1 MVTWVSNWHEV
12 DDIQL
17 LKIAQEGNTEAFG
30 AIYERY
36 AEKVFR
42 YLNAHLGNALD
53 AEDLTEEVFIRVWRS
68 LPDYRER
75 GTPFL
80 SFVFR
85 VARNALIDHYRRERR
100 VVGQLS
106 ADEVMVADHKP
117 GPVEIVSQQME
128 QQELREA
135 LEGLR
140 EDYRNVLILRFF
152 SGLTPEETAIAMG
165 RPAGAVRVLQHR
177 ALAALRG
184 RFEKFK
190 GNWDGT

>member
-1 MVTWVSNWHEV
+1 MSISWREI

-117 GPVEIVSQQME
+117 GPVEIVGQQME

-140 EDYRNVLILRFF
+140 EDYRNVLILRFL
-152 SGLTPEETAIAMG
+152 SDLSPEDTAHAMG

-184 RFEKFK
+184 RLEKFK
-190 GNWDGT
+190 GNWDGI

>member
-1 MVTWVSNWHEV
+1 MSNWHEI

-42 YLNAHLGNALD
+42 YLNAHLGNGLD

-100 VVGQLS
+100 AVGQLS
-106 ADEVMVADHKP
+106 SDEVTVADHKP

-128 QQELREA
+128 REELREA

-140 EDYRNVLILRFF
+140 EDYRNVLVLRFL
-152 SGLTPEETAIAMG
+152 SDLDPEDTALAMG
-165 RPAGAVRVLQHR
+165 RSAGAVRVLQHR
-177 ALAALRG
+177 ALAALRV
-184 RFEKFK
+184 RLEKMRGK
-190 GNWDGT
+190 RDGK

>member
-1 MVTWVSNWHEV
+1 MSNWHEV

-42 YLNAHLGNALD
+42 YLSAHLGSRLD

-75 GTPFL
+75 GSPFL

-106 ADEVMVADHKP
+106 SDEVMIADHKP
-117 GPVEIVSQQME
+117 GPGEIVSEQME
-128 QQELREA
+128 RQELREA

-140 EDYRNVLILRFF
+140 EDYRNVLILRFL
-152 SGLTPEETAIAMG
+152 SDLSPEDTAIAMG
-165 RPAGAVRVLQHR
+165 RSAGAVRVLQHR
-177 ALAALRG
+177 ALAALRV
-184 RFEKFK
+184 RLEKHRGK
-190 GNWDGT
+190 GDGK

>member
-1 MVTWVSNWHEV
+1 MITWMSNWHEI

-42 YLNAHLGNALD
+42 YLNAHLGNGLD

-100 VVGQLS
+100 AVGQLS
-106 ADEVMVADHKP
+106 SDEVVVADHKP

-140 EDYRNVLILRFF
+140 EDYRNVLVLRFL
-152 SGLTPEETAIAMG
+152 SDLDPEDTALAMG
-165 RPAGAVRVLQHR
+165 RSAGAVRVLQHR
-177 ALAALRG
+177 ALAALRV
-184 RFEKFK
+184 RLEKMRGK
-190 GNWDGT
+190 RDGK

>member
-1 MVTWVSNWHEV
+1 MVTWVSNWREV

-17 LKIAQEGNTEAFG
+17 LKIAQEGNSEAFG

-42 YLNAHLGNALD
+42 YLNAHLGNGLD

-106 ADEVMVADHKP
+106 ADEVMIADYKP
-117 GPVEIVSQQME
+117 GPGEIVSQQME

-140 EDYRNVLILRFF
+140 EDYRNVLILRFL
-152 SGLTPEETAIAMG
+152 SDMSPEDTALAMG
-165 RPAGAVRVLQHR
+165 RSAGAVRVLQHR
-177 ALAALRG
+177 ALAALKGRLELFRG
-184 RFEKFK
+184 KQ
-190 GNWDGT
+190 DAT

>member
-1 MVTWVSNWHEV
+1 MSNWHEV

-17 LKIAQEGNTEAFG
+17 LKIAQEGNSEAFG

-42 YLNAHLGNALD
+42 YLNAHLGNGLD
-53 AEDLTEEVFIRVWRS
+53 AEDLTEEVFIRVWRA

-100 VVGQLS
+100 VVGQVS
-106 ADEVMVADHKP
+106 SDEVMIADHKP
-117 GPVEIVSQQME
+117 GPGEIVSQQLE

-140 EDYRNVLILRFF
+140 EDYRNVLILRFL
-152 SGLTPEETAIAMG
+152 SELDPEDTALAMG
-165 RPAGAVRVLQHR
+165 RSAGAVRVLQHR
-177 ALAALRG
+177 ALAALRV
-184 RFEKFK
+184 RLEKIR
-190 GNWDGT
+190 GNQDGK

>member
-1 MVTWVSNWHEV
+1 MSNWHEV
-12 DDIQL
+12 EDIQL

-42 YLNAHLGNALD
+42 YLNAHLGNGLD

-106 ADEVMVADHKP
+106 SEEVMIADHKP
-117 GPVEIVSQQME
+117 GPGEVVSQQME
-128 QQELREA
+128 RQELREA

-140 EDYRNVLILRFF
+140 DDYRTVLILRFL
-152 SGLTPEETAIAMG
+152 SDMSPEDAALAMG
-165 RPAGAVRVLQHR
+165 RSAGAVRVLQHR
-177 ALAALRG
+177 ALAALRSRLEKIRGIRDG
-184 RFEKFK
+184 R
-190 GNWDGT
+190 

>member
-1 MVTWVSNWHEV
+1 MITWMSNWNEV

-17 LKIAQEGNTEAFG
+17 LKVAQEGNTEAFG

-36 AEKVFR
+36 ADKVFR
-42 YLNAHLGNALD
+42 YLNAHLGNGLD

-100 VVGQLS
+100 AVGQLS
-106 ADEVMVADHKP
+106 SDEVMVADSKP
-117 GPVEIVSQQME
+117 GPGEIVSQQME
-128 QQELREA
+128 RQELKEA

-140 EDYRNVLILRFF
+140 EDYRNVVILRFL
-152 SGLTPEETAIAMG
+152 SELSPEDTAAVMG
-165 RPAGAVRVLQHR
+165 RSAGAVRVLQHR
-177 ALAALRG
+177 ALAALRV
-184 RFEKFK
+184 RLEKLR
-190 GNWDGT
+190 GNRDGK